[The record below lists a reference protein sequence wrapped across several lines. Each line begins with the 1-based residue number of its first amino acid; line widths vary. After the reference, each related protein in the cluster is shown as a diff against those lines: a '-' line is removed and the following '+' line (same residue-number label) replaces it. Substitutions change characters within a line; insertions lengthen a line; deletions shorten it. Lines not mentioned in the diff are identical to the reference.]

1 MKTYTDYPM
10 DYEPH
15 YLYQQLFEDVRRYF
29 RYEADPANQRK
40 AEVTM
45 RETMRKI
52 LERQETP

>member
-1 MKTYTDYPM
+1 M
-10 DYEPH
+10 DYELFC
-15 YLYQQLFEDVRRYF
+15 LYQRLFDDVRRYF